1 MNENNS
7 LDHIRRRAARLEK
20 MRKQKSYSPLQGFGA
35 FGVIGWSVALPTV
48 GGALLGMWLNKV
60 APQTFSWTI
69 TLILGGLVLGII
81 FSASWVA
88 EQNQAALAYEE
99 QDEQI
104 GENEQANT
112 NEEQA

>member
-1 MNENNS
+1 MNKKGNGS
-7 LDHIRRRAARLEK
+7 LEHIRRRAERLEK
-20 MRKQKSYSPLQGFGA
+20 MRQQSNYSPLQGFGA

-81 FSASWVA
+81 FAASWVA
-88 EQNQAALAYEE
+88 EQNKATRDEE
-99 QDEQI
+99 HKEQ
-104 GENEQANT
+104 E
-112 NEEQA
+112 

>member
-1 MNENNS
+1 MEKKQDS
-7 LDHIRRRAARLEK
+7 SVEHIRRRAVRLEK
-20 MRKQKSYSPLQGFGA
+20 MRKRSNYSPLQGFGA

-81 FSASWVA
+81 FAASWVT
-88 EQNQAALAYEE
+88 EQSKAAIEDEHKE
-99 QDEQI
+99 QE
-104 GENEQANT
+104 
-112 NEEQA
+112 